1 MGTATRVYIS
11 LALIATALIFA
22 PRGPVFWGLVAGG
35 VLAYFLFP
43 VVIQG
48 LLAPLE
54 RRVLAARRSEAT
66 GLLQEVRTRRVVRQF
81 APHAWLTL
89 QEGRLHLRRGDGK
102 AAARAFTETVR
113 LSRGADAPGLI
124 SAQAHALLLAD
135 QPEQTRE
142 LLQQLAKKH
151 PLSPTDHLHLGLAML
166 ASKGRGPEALEQVRA
181 AEAGLGPHPRVLAA
195 LALALHRNDEA
206 VPALEALQRAQ
217 EALGSEA
224 DPFDEALIQ
233 RGTKLLRTVQKA
245 QQKRERKPTQAQVQ
259 AQIPT
264 LAAPRVATGVAV
276 APPGP
281 DSKAKSPRKVKKEE
295 RRSARRTAKAEK
307 RVQGV
312 EPVKVKKVGKSVT
325 KGVAEAKPVKGV
337 AKVEGAKAE
346 AKPVETRPVA
356 EMQTATKPVAE
367 IKPAVET
374 KPAVEMKAET
384 KPAVETKPVAE
395 VKPAVETKPVAETK
409 PAVAATPVPE
419 ARSVAPALAPVPE
432 ARPVVA
438 ATPVPEARSFAPVPV
453 PEARFVEPVPVPEA
467 RPIVATPRPVMPPP
481 RPDVM
486 RVPAPPAGATLFG
499 SVTPGAPRP
508 SGAAAPPVLGLP
520 RAPVSSPVP
529 NAMSAPP
536 PIASAPP
543 LRPPMVQSSS
553 TAPWAGMPPPTLSRT
568 LPPIASAPVLLP
580 RPASAPVPRAP
591 GAIVPT
597 GPSPVP
603 PPTAPS
609 LAQALPD
616 TDDGWDD
623 MLDALEADAPGAPR

>member
-356 EMQTATKPVAE
+356 EVQTATKPVAE

-409 PAVAATPVPE
+409 PAVAAAPGPE

-438 ATPVPEARSFAPVPV
+438 ETPVPEARS
-453 PEARFVEPVPVPEA
+453 VELVPVPEA

-520 RAPVSSPVP
+520 RAPVSSPVL
-529 NAMSAPP
+529 NAMFAPP

-553 TAPWAGMPPPTLSRT
+553 TAPWGGMPPPTLSRT